1 MIKEKLLIA
10 DCLGKHDGK
19 GMPFGHYITF
29 FEQYYK
35 ILKDNFEISLGVT
48 KEYQKH
54 LNFCNKFF
62 TIRFGLNY
70 GDTYKKYNIFDKY
83 ISISKVIINIITVLN
98 SNYNIILF
106 QQIKNMFSLIP
117 FALYLGKKRIFII
130 VYKDYFNSGGKIKRL
145 LKRLLY
151 VLAKRKIKGLIV
163 GMEELG
169 KIYNHNYL
177 VMPDYIFTSKYIDES
192 TASIKYDIAVL
203 GIITNAKQIIDVVM
217 SFYKTKYQVIIA
229 GKFKDNEQYKKV
241 CQFNSDNIT
250 IVNDYISRK
259 RYFNII
265 QSTKYVALPYDPIEY
280 KLNSSGVFYDAIYHL
295 RPLITSDTVFFKRVK
310 ENKIGYVYKNSIR
323 ESKEILEDT
332 KIYREY
338 VNNTKEYVKSINKD
352 NKNKL
357 IKFLSS

>member
-10 DCLGKHDGK
+10 DCLGKHDGEGK
-19 GMPFGHYITF
+19 LFGHYFTV
-29 FEQYYK
+29 FEQYYQ

-48 KEYQKH
+48 KDYQEH
-54 LNFCNKFF
+54 INFTDSFF
-62 TIRFGLNY
+62 TIRFGQNY
-70 GDTYKKYNIFDKY
+70 GKTYKGLEKYFLLLKE
-83 ISISKVIINIITVLN
+83 IINVLTVLN
-98 SNYNIILF
+98 SNYSIILF
-106 QQIKNMFSLIP
+106 QQTNFMFSLIP
-117 FALYLGKKRIFII
+117 LVFYFGKKKIFFI
-130 VYKDYFNSGGKIKRL
+130 VYKDYLNSGGKIKRQ
-145 LKRLLY
+145 LKYFLY
-151 VLAKRKIKGLIV
+151 NLTKKKIKGFIV
-163 GMEELG
+163 GMEEVG
-169 KIYNHNYL
+169 KIYNHNCL
-177 VMPDYIFTSKYIDES
+177 VMPDYIFNSRLINDS
-192 TASIKYDIAVL
+192 AVPIKYDIAVL